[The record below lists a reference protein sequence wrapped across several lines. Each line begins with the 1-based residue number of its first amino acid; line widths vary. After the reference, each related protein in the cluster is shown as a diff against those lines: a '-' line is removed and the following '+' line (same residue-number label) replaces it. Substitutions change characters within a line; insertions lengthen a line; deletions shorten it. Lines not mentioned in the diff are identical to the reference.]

1 VHQCQYCHCW
11 LDIEGRSITAM
22 NALLLL
28 LTLVALAEL
37 VAGIRI
43 LRQDRPRSAPASHLA
58 WSAGNLPST
67 SYTALS

>member
-1 VHQCQYCHCW
+1 M
-11 LDIEGRSITAM
+11 T
-22 NALLLL
+22 ALLFLI
-28 LTLVALAEL
+28 TLIALAEL

-43 LRQDRPRSAPASHLA
+43 LRHDRPRSAPASHLA